1 MIIQEP
7 AQFINEFI
15 ESINA
20 LIQKKNPIHSLSRKQ
35 RVFLAFCIM
44 GIIQRHKFK
53 EKLTK
58 NQRISSTKYPRKKI
72 FFFFFFLGS
81 SSPSN

>member
-20 LIQKKNPIHSLSRKQ
+20 LIQKKNPMHELSRKQ

-44 GIIQRHKFK
+44 GILITNK
-53 EKLTK
+53 
-58 NQRISSTKYPRKKI
+58 PI
-72 FFFFFFLGS
+72 F
-81 SSPSN
+81 

>member
-1 MIIQEP
+1 MKTGIIDMIIQEP

-20 LIQKKNPIHSLSRKQ
+20 LIQKKNPMHELSRKQ

-44 GIIQRHKFK
+44 GILITNK
-53 EKLTK
+53 
-58 NQRISSTKYPRKKI
+58 PI
-72 FFFFFFLGS
+72 F
-81 SSPSN
+81 